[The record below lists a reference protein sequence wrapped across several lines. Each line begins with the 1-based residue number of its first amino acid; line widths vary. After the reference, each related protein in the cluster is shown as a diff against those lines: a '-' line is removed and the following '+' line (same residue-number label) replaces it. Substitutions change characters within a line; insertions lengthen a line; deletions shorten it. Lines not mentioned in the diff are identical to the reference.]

1 MSIHLSPANDVT
13 TLRSET
19 TSRRKLP
26 VNLDQ
31 DDLSLFSGELERV
44 IPPTRLLKLHNVS
57 ASAEGVLFQR
67 ARMLPVS
74 FAFPHTRAS
83 WKRRSVVKFFLNNY
97 LVRRR
102 RRFAKP
108 SVWVT
113 DDWSAGYFHWLAD
126 VLPRLFTVKDRLKD
140 LVLLLPDACRELK
153 YVSASLAPFEIGA
166 VEFVTQDEVLVCET
180 LLVPTQTAPS
190 GHYNDEL
197 IRAAGR
203 MQVEFYAPNAPP
215 NSLGAPNAPSGSR
228 SREAPADRI
237 YISRALAPK
246 RRIANE
252 ENVIEVLRESDF
264 RIIRTEDYSF
274 AEQVRLAA
282 GARYVV
288 SNHGAGLTNMLF
300 MSPGAS
306 VLELRHATDSIN
318 NCYFTL
324 ASALNLNYFY
334 QSCEPEN
341 ATEDPHT
348 ANLRIDVAGLRAN
361 LELMLQNSGGKPPSQ
376 PERSTPS
383 IG

>member
-31 DDLSLFSGELERV
+31 DDLSLFSAELERV
-44 IPPTRLLKLHNVS
+44 IPPTRLLRLRDVS
-57 ASAEGVLFQR
+57 VSAEGVLFQKG
-67 ARMLPVS
+67 RMLPES

-97 LVRRR
+97 LVRPR
-102 RRFAKP
+102 RRFAP
-108 SVWVT
+108 ASVWVT

-126 VLPRLFTVKDRLKD
+126 VLPRLFTMKDQLGD
-140 LVLLLPDACRELK
+140 LVLLLPDACKELK
-153 YVSASLAPFEIGA
+153 YVSASLEPFKIGA
-166 VEFVTQDEVLVCET
+166 VEFVGPGEVLVCDN

-197 IRAAGR
+197 IRAVGKL
-203 MQVEFYAPNAPP
+203 QVEFHASNVLTVPHTPSAPNTSP
-215 NSLGAPNAPSGSR
+215 
-228 SREAPADRI
+228 SRETPADRI

-246 RRIANE
+246 RKISNE
-252 ENVIEVLRESDF
+252 EGVIEVLREFNF
-264 RIIRTEDYSF
+264 RVVRTEDHSF

-282 GARYVV
+282 GARCVV

-300 MSPGAS
+300 MAPGVS
-306 VLELRHATDSIN
+306 VLELRHATDRIN

-341 ATEDPHT
+341 AGEDPHS
-348 ANLRIDVAGLRAN
+348 ADLRVDLNVLKTN
-361 LELMLQNSGGKPPSQ
+361 LELMLDDTTASS
-376 PERSTPS
+376 S
-383 IG
+383 